1 MGGVAKKSTF
11 VMQTVAN
18 VLNMPILVVKSE
30 QTSALGSAM
39 AAAVVAG
46 VYPGFEEAQKN
57 MGARYEKEYLPDSEN
72 AEIYMTLYE
81 SYKKLGGLIENQFNS
96 E

>member
-1 MGGVAKKSTF
+1 
-11 VMQTVAN
+11 MQTVAD
-18 VLNMPILVVKSE
+18 VLNMPILVAKSE

-46 VYPGFEEAQKN
+46 IFSGFGEAQKN
-57 MGARYEKEYLPDSEN
+57 MGAGYEKEYLPNAEN
-72 AEIYMTLYE
+72 AEIYTTLYRN
-81 SYKKLGGLIENQFNS
+81 YKELGGLIENQFNS